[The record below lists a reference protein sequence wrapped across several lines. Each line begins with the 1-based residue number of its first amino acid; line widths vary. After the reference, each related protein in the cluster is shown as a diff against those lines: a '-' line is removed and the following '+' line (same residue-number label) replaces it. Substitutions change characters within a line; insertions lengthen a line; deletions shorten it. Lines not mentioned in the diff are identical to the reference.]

1 MRGIVSALSLAAL
14 LVFRLTP
21 SSSEQKTEAGLIAAW
36 EQEQKSDPTTIKF
49 EKAKDRQYHFSTK
62 RFPFDGELLIRNVAL
77 EDYPGVNQDGISTG
91 TVEVELQGVNE
102 EFHRTFAASYGN
114 WITRNTLYWDPKGQ
128 HWLTPEQYF
137 QQVRDRIPKQMAW
150 WPSLL
155 SFGWLGI
162 LLVIFGALFFSLRRN
177 NKRIKVIS
185 QRSERSLQIS
195 ERNGQLAER
204 NSQIFEQSLKLQEQN
219 AKLFQDILEE
229 LKKISGRP

>member
-1 MRGIVSALSLAAL
+1 MRGIVFALSLSAL
-14 LVFRLTP
+14 LVLRLAP
-21 SSSEQKTEAGLIAAW
+21 PGSEQKTEAGLIAAW
-36 EQEQKSDPTTIKF
+36 AQRQKSDPTTIKF
-49 EKAKDRQYHFSTK
+49 EKTKDRQYHFATK
-62 RFPFDGELLIRNVAL
+62 RFPFDGELLVRNVVL

-102 EFHRTFAASYGN
+102 EFHRTFAASYGK
-114 WITRNTLYWDPKGQ
+114 WITGNTLYWDSKAQ
-128 HWLTPEQYF
+128 HWLTSEQYF
-137 QQVRDRIPKQMAW
+137 QQVRERIPKQMV
-150 WPSLL
+150 WPALF

-162 LLVIFGALFFSLRRN
+162 LLVIFGGLFFSLWRN

-204 NSQIFEQSLKLQEQN
+204 NSQIFEQSIKLQEQN